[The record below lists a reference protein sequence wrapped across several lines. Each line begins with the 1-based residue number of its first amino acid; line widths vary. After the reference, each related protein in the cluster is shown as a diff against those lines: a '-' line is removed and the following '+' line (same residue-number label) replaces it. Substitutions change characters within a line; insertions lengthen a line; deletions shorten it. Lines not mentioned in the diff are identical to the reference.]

1 MLPTNLLHWLD
12 NACDNFQIVKWDPSF
27 NVFFELVYSLLEN
40 AEVRATSIILNN
52 QVKTSHIKSSMTDA
66 LSLSKLFILIEKNNL
81 DRKCQKILS
90 GKVFFLILGQI
101 MKKT

>member
-66 LSLSKLFILIEKNNL
+66 LSLSKLFILIEKITSIENVKKYYHAMFSL
-81 DRKCQKILS
+81 D
-90 GKVFFLILGQI
+90 LGQI
-101 MKKT
+101 VKKT